1 MSFFADSDIY
11 IFWVLL
17 FSGYFFPAKDH
28 RVLVVFSGTNPA
40 PLLGSTRRVRASR
53 REKRERRRQG
63 LKTRLEMDPC
73 RPHVKKIG
81 GEETVIITEKISG
94 KEVPQKEDY

>member
-1 MSFFADSDIY
+1 M
-11 IFWVLL
+11 
-17 FSGYFFPAKDH
+17 
-28 RVLVVFSGTNPA
+28 LVVFSGTNPN
-40 PLLGSTRRVRASR
+40 PLLGAQRRVKGSR

-63 LKTRLEMDPC
+63 LKTRLVMDPC

-94 KEVPQKEDY
+94 KEVPQKEDF